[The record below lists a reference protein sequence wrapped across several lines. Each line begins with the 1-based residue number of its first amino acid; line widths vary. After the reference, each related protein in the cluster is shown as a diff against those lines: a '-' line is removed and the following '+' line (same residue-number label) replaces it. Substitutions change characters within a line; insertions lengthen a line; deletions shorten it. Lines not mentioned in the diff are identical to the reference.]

1 MSLELL
7 GAEAP
12 AGGYGDFIGPIL
24 QAAGGL
30 AQGGISIYEQHQAEQ
45 TAAAAKQKATADE
58 AAAARAAISADVTA
72 TLASARA
79 QMAAQLKQASAAVDR
94 EAAQIAAQAQDEA
107 GAGLTSA
114 ASKQRVDA
122 ARAALSTAAKK
133 AQASPK
139 DVYLVCL
146 MRAWTATLNKAGN
159 RQIASTTNLTPGAGQ
174 GGPSWFTRPV
184 LGPVPGWGVLAGGAV
199 TATGLGL
206 LLRRFL

>member
-12 AGGYGDFIGPIL
+12 AGWGALIGPIV
-24 QAAGGL
+24 QGAGEL
-30 AQGGISIYEQHQAEQ
+30 AKGGISIYEQHQAEEA
-45 TAAAAKQKATADE
+45 AAAAKQKAVADD

-72 TLASARA
+72 SLASARA
-79 QMAAQLKQASAAVDR
+79 QMAAQLKQASAPIDR
-94 EAAQIAAQAQDEA
+94 EAAEMALRAQDEA
-107 GAGLTSA
+107 GADLSPA

-122 ARAALSTAAKK
+122 ARKALETATRK

-139 DVYLVCL
+139 DVYAVSL

-159 RQIASTTNLTPGAGQ
+159 RQIASATSLVPEAGQ

-184 LGPVPGWGVLAGGAV
+184 VGPVPGWGVLAGGTVA
-199 TATGLGL
+199 ATGLGL